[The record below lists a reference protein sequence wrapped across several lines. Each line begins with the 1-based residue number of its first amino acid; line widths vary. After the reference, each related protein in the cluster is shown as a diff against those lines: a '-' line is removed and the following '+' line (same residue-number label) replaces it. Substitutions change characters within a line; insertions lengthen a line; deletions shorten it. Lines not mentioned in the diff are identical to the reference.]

1 MQSYIPGFQYIHVH
15 YFCHRKFLFKKKSMI
30 LNSNII
36 LNEKKNPR
44 EIRDIKHLLRNMA
57 NC

>member
-1 MQSYIPGFQYIHVH
+1 
-15 YFCHRKFLFKKKSMI
+15 MI

-36 LNEKKNPR
+36 LNEKKNPK
-44 EIRDIKHLLRNMA
+44 EIRDNKHMLRNMA